1 MRKLWAERRIWF
13 AWTALFLCAGT
24 LWADLVRPDITGRD
38 VRIIRDEWG
47 SPHIFGKTDA
57 DAAFGLAY
65 AVCEDD
71 FATIEEAFWM
81 MRCRMAEQLGPQFA
95 IIDLLTWMFRQ
106 REIVAEKYATDLSP
120 EVRAVV
126 EAYAD
131 AVNLYASEHPEKVK
145 RPDLFPI
152 TPQDIVVGFVQK
164 TPFFFLTDKHLRK
177 LLREECFEKMNLL
190 EIASRSFDPTD
201 AIVEK
206 LIRGAMLGSNAF
218 AIGPSRSA
226 DGSTFLAI
234 NSHQPWEGQ
243 VAWYEAHTAS
253 EEGLNL
259 MGGTFPGAP
268 IVLHGFTPD
277 HGWAHTVNLLDQID
291 IYRLEINPE
300 NPNQYRFDGGWRDFE
315 TGQAE
320 IPVKIGAVKFMWRP
334 SLCWSAQGPVLR
346 LPGGVFALRYGGHG
360 NIRAVEQWYRMGK
373 ARNLEEFTAAMQL
386 RGVPSFNCVYADR
399 AGNVAYFY
407 NALLPVRARG
417 YDWAWIVPG
426 NTSETL
432 WSESWPW
439 DRLPHAV
446 NPKSGFVVSCN
457 HTPFQC
463 TTSDDRPKLEDYADL
478 DYVGIETDM
487 TNRGWRALELYGGD
501 SSITEKEF
509 YTYKMDRKYSEKGE
523 VIALVKQLLA
533 LDLDQ
538 SDPAVA
544 EARKVLADWKPNAD
558 ADNPGTA
565 LVAKALEPYIRAR
578 YMLEKQP
585 PLDQLLIDAAHYL
598 KEHWGKVAVPWS
610 DVCRL
615 RRGDLDLPLWGGPD
629 TLRAIQGKW
638 DGSGHYI
645 ANHGDC
651 HILMVTWTKDG
662 AVRAKGIHQ
671 YGAAATVPDSPHY
684 ADQAPLFAAGEY
696 RDALLDEEA
705 LKARPHREYRPGQPA
720 ENQ

>member
-1 MRKLWAERRIWF
+1 MKIERKGLLAVI
-13 AWTALFLCAGT
+13 ACAG
-24 LWADLVRPDITGRD
+24 LLGCGIVWADLVPPDVSGRE

-47 SPHIFGKTDA
+47 SPHVFGKTDA

-65 AVCEDD
+65 ALCEDD
-71 FATIEEAFWM
+71 FATMEEAFWM
-81 MRCRMAEQLGPQFA
+81 MRARMAEQLGPKYAF
-95 IIDLLTWMFRQ
+95 IDLLTRMFRH
-106 REIVAEKYATDLSP
+106 REVVEEKYETDLSP
-120 EVRAVV
+120 EVRAVI

-131 AVNLYASEHPEKVK
+131 GVNLYASEHPGKVQ

-152 TPQDIVVGFVQK
+152 TPRDIVVGFVQK
-164 TPFFFLTDKHLRK
+164 TPFFFLTDKHIRK
-177 LLREECFEKMNLL
+177 LLREELFNSISIT
-190 EIASRSFDPTD
+190 EIAAGQPDPAEVLT
-201 AIVEK
+201 ER
-206 LIRGAMLGSNAF
+206 LTRGAMLGSNAF
-218 AIGPSRSA
+218 AIGPRRSA

-277 HGWAHTVNLLDQID
+277 HGWAHTVNLPDQID

-300 NPNQYRFDGGWRDFE
+300 NPNQYRFDGAWRDFE

-320 IPVKIGAVKFMWRP
+320 IPVRVGPFKLVWRP
-334 SLCWSAQGPVLR
+334 SLCWSVHGPVLR

-373 ARNLEEFTAAMQL
+373 AHDLDSFIEAMQI
-386 RGVPSFNCVYADR
+386 RGMPSFNCVYADK

-407 NALLPVRARG
+407 NALLPTRAAG

-426 NTSETL
+426 DTSATL
-432 WSESWPW
+432 WTDFWAW
-439 DRLPHAV
+439 DRLPKAI
-446 NPKSGFVVSCN
+446 NPSAGFVVSCN
-457 HTPFQC
+457 HTPFRC

-487 TNRGWRALELYGGD
+487 TNRGLRALELYGGD
-501 SSITEKEF
+501 NSITEEEF
-509 YTYKMDRKYSEKGE
+509 YAYKMDRKYSEQSE
-523 VIALVKQLLA
+523 VRGLIRQLLA
-533 LDLDQ
+533 LKLPQD
-538 SDPAVA
+538 DPAVA
-544 EARKVLADWKPNAD
+544 EAMEILKKWKPDAE

-565 LVAKALEPYIRAR
+565 LIVKTLEPYIRAR

-585 PLDQLLIDAAHYL
+585 PLDQLLVEAARYL
-598 KEHWGKVAVPWS
+598 KAHWGKVAVPWS

-615 RRGDLDLPLWGGPD
+615 RRGSLDLPLWGGPD
-629 TLRAIQGKW
+629 ALRAIQGQW
-638 DGSGHYI
+638 DDTGHYI
-645 ANHGDC
+645 AHHGDC
-651 HILMVTWTKDG
+651 HILMVTWPRDG

-684 ADQAPLFAAGEY
+684 ADQAPLFAKGEY
-696 RDALLDEEA
+696 RDALLDEAA
-705 LKARPHREYRPGQPA
+705 LKARPHREYRPGQQSA
-720 ENQ
+720 TR